1 MGKNYSSL
9 SSLPS
14 TVASQCL
21 RHSKYIKIYY
31 KTISNS
37 SLFVNGMSFA
47 SQLFQNNQKLK
58 NGTNSKRNLV
68 SLLKSSML
76 SPVHETKSFKL

>member
-21 RHSKYIKIYY
+21 RHSKYIKIDY

-37 SLFVNGMSFA
+37 SLFVNGMS
-47 SQLFQNNQKLK
+47 QLVQNNQQLK

-68 SLLKSSML
+68 
-76 SPVHETKSFKL
+76 

>member
-14 TVASQCL
+14 AVASQCL
-21 RHSKYIKIYY
+21 RHSKYIKIDY

-37 SLFVNGMSFA
+37 SLFVNGMS
-47 SQLFQNNQKLK
+47 QLVQNNQQLK

-68 SLLKSSML
+68 
-76 SPVHETKSFKL
+76 

>member
-1 MGKNYSSL
+1 MLSRYICKIGKNYSSL
-9 SSLPS
+9 PSFPS

-21 RHSKYIKIYY
+21 RHSKYIKIDY

-37 SLFVNGMSFA
+37 SLFVNGMS
-47 SQLFQNNQKLK
+47 QLVQNNQQLK

-68 SLLKSSML
+68 
-76 SPVHETKSFKL
+76 